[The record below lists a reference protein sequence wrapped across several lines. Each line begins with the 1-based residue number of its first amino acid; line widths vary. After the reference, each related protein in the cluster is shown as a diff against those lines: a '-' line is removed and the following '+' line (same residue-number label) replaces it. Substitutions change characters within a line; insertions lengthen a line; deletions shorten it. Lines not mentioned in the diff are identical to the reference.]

1 MSCSGQQK
9 NINGKLIHIKLHHL
23 IGLLG
28 MSGPDVCC
36 HTRVRGFSWRAP
48 SLASPDQLVAVKA
61 LHQSEVI
68 IHNLKVG
75 PPGASLPSL
84 ARHDDK
90 TRYTFKNS
98 VKVWFALFEIVCSVH
113 KEGMGPL
120 LLRLPPIAQ
129 LLLTIILHEFWE

>member
-1 MSCSGQQK
+1 MATVDSLWQ
-9 NINGKLIHIKLHHL
+9 
-23 IGLLG
+23 LLKA
-28 MSGPDVCC
+28 SGPDVCC

-75 PPGASLPSL
+75 PPGAGLPSL
-84 ARHDDK
+84 ARHDDR
-90 TRYTFKNS
+90 TRYDIYKLCKS
-98 VKVWFALFEIVCSVH
+98 LFALFEIVCSIH

-120 LLRLPPIAQ
+120 LFRLPPIAQ